1 MPHNI
6 GQMFY
11 YGSRPWHELGN
22 KLDQPADLQ
31 EALQAGGLNWEVD
44 MVPIA
49 PVDDPKARISQRMAV
64 VRKDRNPGDPGR
76 VIGVVHPGFIP
87 LQNQEGAALFDALL
101 GHGERVYHTGV
112 YLKNGEKVW
121 LLARIPGEIKLKGND
136 VVEPYLLFTNSHDG
150 SMGIDIRLTTIRV
163 VCQNTLSMA
172 LAKNAAGKVFRRAH
186 NGHYQIVKE
195 EAKAFFQFAIAQT
208 KDAEVLFAKMA
219 AKPCVDAAFEQL
231 LLKLTPDLKKP
242 ATAASNIS
250 VMRAYETK
258 IEKLLAARQQI
269 RSIRQDGIP
278 GQHIPADE
286 KNWWGALN
294 AITGWVDHVQETA
307 SDRYAHILVGSGDK
321 LKATAL
327 ALAQA
332 STQ

>member
-1 MPHNI
+1 
-6 GQMFY
+6 MFY
-11 YGSRPWHELGN
+11 YGSHPWHELGN

-44 MVPIA
+44 MVPIVPA
-49 PVDDPKARISQRMAV
+49 DDPNTRFSQRMAV
-64 VRKDRNPGDPGR
+64 VCKDRNPGDPAR

-87 LQNQEGAALFDALL
+87 LQNHEGAALFDALL
-101 GHGERVYHTGV
+101 GQGKRVYHTGG

-121 LLARIPGEIKLKGND
+121 LLARIPSEIKLNGND

-150 SMGIDIRLTTIRV
+150 SVGIDIRLTTIRV

-208 KDAEVLFAKMA
+208 KEAEALFAQMA
-219 AKPCVDAAFEQL
+219 IKPCGDQAFEQF
-231 LLKLTPDLKKP
+231 LLKLLPDLKKP
-242 ATAASNIS
+242 ATAASNVS
-250 VMRAYETK
+250 VLRAYETK
-258 IEKLLAARQQI
+258 MEKLPAARKQI

-278 GQHIPADE
+278 ALQIPADE

-294 AITGWVDHVQETA
+294 AITAWVDHDQETA

-327 ALAQA
+327 TLAQA